1 MLIENLVVYIFAAI
15 IGLILLLLIFKQP
28 YLGVAFSIAILPI
41 IDIFSS
47 IPLFSSIS
55 LPIGLATLVAYL
67 FRSKRLEKKGKR
79 RMEAVYLL
87 ALIFIFW
94 VVVSNPEAAILGEDR
109 FWIFTFA
116 QLWILMFLSGE
127 LLDTPQK
134 QKNTMLMFALAAV
147 VSAIFAITQGEI
159 AETATTSAR
168 VSGLATNAN
177 QAARYF
183 VIALVFFY
191 YLRTKTE
198 TPLLKIFYLVGIL
211 ITFFGV
217 FFTVSRSGMLLLFG
231 ALGLI
236 LIFQPRV
243 KNKVGLIILTI
254 VALIALSFFAES
266 IFIIIG
272 DIFPAIE
279 EGSDT
284 VGLRYNL
291 WRAGWDMWL
300 DHPITGVGIGQYNH
314 LLRRYMIGF
323 EGPTVGFASPHN
335 TYVQVLSETGFI
347 GFVLFMAMLIRAFQN
362 LWPSPSANS
371 AEFGSLRDT
380 WFIILLVISVGGITI
395 TDLGNKIFWMVLGVS
410 AVLANKEPVKSKE
423 SSRQAIAKTSATS
436 IRMRR
441 WMKNTK

>member
-1 MLIENLVVYIFAAI
+1 MFIENLVAYIFAGI

-55 LPIGLATLVAYL
+55 LPIGLATLAAYL

-87 ALIFIFW
+87 ALVFIFW

-134 QKNTMLMFALAAV
+134 QKTTMLMFALAAA

-159 AETATTSAR
+159 AETATTSVR

-191 YLRTKTE
+191 YLRSKAE
-198 TPLLKIFYLVGIL
+198 TRLLKFFYLVGIL
-211 ITFFGV
+211 TTFFGV

-236 LIFQPRV
+236 LIFQPRA
-243 KNKVGLIILTI
+243 KNKVGLIFLTL
-254 VALIALSFFAES
+254 VALIVLSFFAES
-266 IFIIIG
+266 IFRIIG

-300 DHPITGVGIGQYNH
+300 DNPLTGVGIGQYNY

-335 TYVQVLSETGFI
+335 TYVHVLSETGFI
-347 GFVLFMAMLIRAFQN
+347 GFVLFMAMLIRALQN
-362 LWPSPSANS
+362 LWPSRSANS
-371 AEFGSLRDT
+371 AEFGNLRDA

-410 AVLANKEPVKSKE
+410 AIFANKEPVKSKE

-441 WMKNTK
+441 WMKNIK

>member
-1 MLIENLVVYIFAAI
+1 MLSENLISYLITGI
-15 IGLILLLLIFKQP
+15 IGLVFLLLIFKQP

-47 IPLFSSIS
+47 IPLFSSVS
-55 LPIGLATLVAYL
+55 LPIGIATLAAYL
-67 FRSKRLEKKGKR
+67 FRSKNPGKKSKN
-79 RMEAVYLL
+79 RMEAVYFL
-87 ALIFIFW
+87 ALVFIFW

-116 QLWILMFLSGE
+116 QLWVLMALSGE

-134 QKNTMLMFALAAV
+134 QKTTMLIFALAGL
-147 VSAIFAITQGEI
+147 VSAIFAIMQGEI
-159 AETATTSAR
+159 SEEAVSSIR

-183 VIALVFFY
+183 IIALVFFY
-191 YLRTKTE
+191 YLRSKTE
-198 TPLLKIFYLVGIL
+198 KPFLKFFYLVGIF

-243 KNKVGLIILTI
+243 KNKVGLILLTI
-254 VALIALSFFAES
+254 VALVVLSFFAES
-266 IFIIIG
+266 IFRIIG
-272 DIFPAIE
+272 DIFPAIQ

-291 WRAGWDMWL
+291 WRAGWNMWL
-300 DHPITGVGIGQYNH
+300 DHPITGVGIGQYNY
-314 LLRRYMIGF
+314 LLRHYMVGF
-323 EGPTVGFASPHN
+323 EGPTVNFASPHN
-335 TYVQVLSETGFI
+335 TYVQVLSETGII
-347 GFVLFMAMLIRAFQN
+347 GFILFMAMLIRSFQN
-362 LWPSPSANS
+362 LWPTALEIDE
-371 AEFGSLRDT
+371 EFRSLRDT
-380 WFIILLVISVGGITI
+380 WFIVLLVISVGGISI
-395 TDLGNKIFWMVLGVS
+395 TDLGNKVFWMVLGVS
-410 AVLANKEPVKSKE
+410 AAFANKEPVKSKE
-423 SSRQAIAKTSATS
+423 TSKQAITKASATS